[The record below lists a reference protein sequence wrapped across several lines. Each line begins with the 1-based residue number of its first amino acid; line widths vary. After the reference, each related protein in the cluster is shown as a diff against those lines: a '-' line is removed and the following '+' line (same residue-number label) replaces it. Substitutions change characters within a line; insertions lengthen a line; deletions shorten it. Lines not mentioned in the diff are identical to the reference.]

1 MSILIY
7 TENTNFDMPTQSYN
21 TGNSIYDAYAPG
33 NPNVV
38 ADYQFI
44 STLLDNIPDNTANL
58 IDAKDVRDA
67 VWTLWNRIDDIV
79 IGLSSSG
86 ISIGGSS
93 SGTFSA
99 DLSYNRARP
108 STAAPVGGVPTG
120 STFSGTIQDVLDRI
134 FYPYTAPSCSLSG
147 GGTRLFNGSTV
158 VSLNFTVN
166 KNEKPITYI
175 GLTKLDGTT
184 TFTVPAS
191 ISQNN
196 TTPASFATTGATTP
210 PTQVTYATHST
221 PPGGLSVTN
230 TYTLT
235 VSDGQSTVNANTSV
249 TWMNYYYYGTLD
261 LSSLPSNANP
271 DLSVRP
277 DGSNSAAVA
286 ASIIQIG
293 TFVTDAVI
301 KATAGTNNRPI
312 ANKSLTTSKSL
323 TLSNFAAGDKYLFF
337 AWPTAFGT
345 PTFTV
350 NNLQNTAFTKVR
362 NNTTF
367 VNENGWSGTNYDV
380 WVSNTVYGTATI
392 VVS

>member
-1 MSILIY
+1 
-7 TENTNFDMPTQSYN
+7 MPTQSYN
-21 TGNSIYDAYAPG
+21 TGNSIYDSYAPG
-33 NPNVV
+33 NPNVI

-99 DLSYNRARP
+99 DLSYNRTRP
-108 STAAPVGGVPTG
+108 STQSPYVGGVPTG

-134 FYPYTAPSCSLSG
+134 FYPYQPPTCSITG

-158 VSLNFTVN
+158 VNLNFTVN
-166 KNEKPITYI
+166 KSEKPIAYI
-175 GLTKLDGTT
+175 GLIKLDGTDS
-184 TFTVPAS
+184 FAIPAA

-196 TTPASFATTGATTP
+196 TTPATFTTNGSTTP

-230 TYTLT
+230 TYTL
-235 VSDGQSTVNANTSV
+235 VVNDGQTTVTASTQVV
-249 TWMNYYYYGTLD
+249 WMNYYYWGTLD
-261 LSSLPSNANP
+261 LTSLPSNSNP

-277 DGSNSAAVA
+277 DNSNAAAVA
-286 ASIIQIG
+286 SSIIQIG
-293 TFVTDAVI
+293 GFVTDTVI
-301 KATAGTNNRPI
+301 KATSGNSNRPQSFK
-312 ANKSLTTSKSL
+312 NLTTSRAL

-337 AWPTAFGT
+337 AFPTGFGT

-362 NNTTF
+362 SNTTF

-380 WVSNTVYGTATI
+380 WISNTVYGTATI

>member
-1 MSILIY
+1 
-7 TENTNFDMPTQSYN
+7 MPTQSYN

-33 NPNVV
+33 NPNVI

-67 VWTLWNRIDDIV
+67 VWTLWNRIDDIIV
-79 IGLSSSG
+79 GLSSSG
-86 ISIGGSS
+86 ISIGGSPS
-93 SGTFSA
+93 ATFSA
-99 DLSYNRARP
+99 DLSYNRSRP
-108 STAAPVGGVPTG
+108 STQTPFVGGVPTG

-134 FYPYTAPSCSLSG
+134 FYPYQPPTCSLSG

-158 VSLNFTVN
+158 VSLNFTIN
-166 KNEKPITYI
+166 KNEKPINYI
-175 GLTKLDGTT
+175 GLSHPFAGLIYTAGPG
-184 TFTVPAS
+184 TVPAA

-196 TTPASFATTGATTP
+196 TTPASFTTAVATTP

-235 VSDGQSTVNANTSV
+235 IGDGQSTVTSNTSV
-249 TWMNYYYYGTLD
+249 TWMNYFYWGTLD
-261 LSSLPSNANP
+261 LSSLPSNPNP

-277 DGSNSAAVA
+277 DGTNAAAVA
-286 ASIIQIG
+286 SSIAQIG
-293 TFVTDAVI
+293 SFVTDVVI
-301 KATAGTNNRPI
+301 KASAGTNNRPQ
-312 ANKSLTTSKSL
+312 ALKSLTTSRAL

-337 AWPTAFGT
+337 AWPTGFGT

-362 NNTTF
+362 NNTVF
-367 VNENGWSGTNYDV
+367 VNENGWNGTNYDV
-380 WVSNTVYGTATI
+380 WISNTVYGTATI

>member
-1 MSILIY
+1 
-7 TENTNFDMPTQSYN
+7 MPTQSYN

-33 NPNVV
+33 NPNVI

-79 IGLSSSG
+79 VGLSSSG
-86 ISIGGSS
+86 ISISGSPS
-93 SGTFSA
+93 ATFSA
-99 DLSYNRARP
+99 DLSYNRSRP

-134 FYPYTAPSCSLSG
+134 FYPYTAPSCSISG

-158 VSLNFTVN
+158 VTLNFTVN
-166 KNEKPITYI
+166 KNEKPINYI
-175 GLTKLDGTT
+175 GLTKLDGTSV
-184 TFTVPAS
+184 FTVPAS

-196 TTPASFATTGATTP
+196 TIPASFSTNGSSTP

-221 PPGGLSVTN
+221 PPGGLSFTN

-235 VSDGQSTVNANTSV
+235 VSDGTSTVFSSTSI
-249 TWMNYYYYGTLD
+249 TWMNYFYWGTID
-261 LSSLPSNANP
+261 LSSLPGNANP

-277 DGSNSAAVA
+277 DGTNAAAVA
-286 ASIIQIG
+286 ASIVQIG
-293 TFVTDAVI
+293 AYVTDARI
-301 KATAGTNNRPI
+301 KAAAGTNNRPI
-312 ANKSLTTSKSL
+312 ALKSLTTSRAL
-323 TLSNFAAGDKYLFF
+323 TLTNFAAGDNYLFF
-337 AWPTAFGT
+337 AWPTGFGT

-367 VNENGWSGTNYDV
+367 FNENGWDGTNYDV
-380 WVSNTVYGTATI
+380 WISNTVYGTATV

>member
-1 MSILIY
+1 
-7 TENTNFDMPTQSYN
+7 MPTQSYN

-33 NPNVV
+33 NLNVI

-67 VWTLWNRIDDIV
+67 VWTLWNRIDDII

-86 ISIGGSS
+86 ISIGGSPS
-93 SGTFSA
+93 ATFSA
-99 DLSYNRARP
+99 DLSYNRSRP
-108 STAAPVGGVPTG
+108 STQTPFVGGVPTG

-134 FYPYTAPSCSLSG
+134 FYPYQPPTCSLSG
-147 GGTRLFNGSTV
+147 GGTRLFNGSTT
-158 VSLNFTVN
+158 VSLNFTIN

-175 GLTKLDGTT
+175 GVSHPIDGLIYTA
-184 TFTVPAS
+184 VGASIPAA

-196 TTPASFATTGATTP
+196 TTPASFATTGSTTP

-221 PPGGLSVTN
+221 PPGGTSVTN

-235 VSDGQSTVNANTSV
+235 ISDGQSTVIANTSV
-249 TWMNYYYYGTLD
+249 TWMNYFYWGTLD
-261 LSSLPSNANP
+261 LSALPSNPNP

-277 DGSNSAAVA
+277 DNSNSGAVA
-286 ASIIQIG
+286 ASIVQIG
-293 TFVTDAVI
+293 NFVTDAVI

-312 ANKSLTTSKSL
+312 ANKQLTTSKSL
-323 TLSNFAAGDKYLFF
+323 TMANFAAGDKYLFF

-380 WVSNTVYGTATI
+380 WISNTVYGTATI

>member
-1 MSILIY
+1 
-7 TENTNFDMPTQSYN
+7 MPTQSYN
-21 TGNSIYDAYAPG
+21 TGNSIYDTYAPG
-33 NPNVV
+33 NPNVI

-67 VWTLWNRIDDIV
+67 VWTLWNRIDDIIV
-79 IGLSSSG
+79 GLSSSG

-93 SGTFSA
+93 SATFSA
-99 DLSYNRARP
+99 DLSYNRTRP
-108 STAAPVGGVPTG
+108 STQTPFVGGVPTG

-134 FYPYTAPSCSLSG
+134 FYPYQPPTCSLSG

-158 VSLNFTVN
+158 VNLNFTVN
-166 KNEKPITYI
+166 KSEKPITYI
-175 GLTKLDGTT
+175 GLTKLDGTV
-184 TFTVPAS
+184 TFAVPAS

-196 TTPASFATTGATTP
+196 TTPASFTTANDTVP

-230 TYTLT
+230 TYTLN
-235 VSDGQSTVNANTSV
+235 VSDGQSNATSTTSV
-249 TWMNYYYYGTLD
+249 TWMNYYYWGTLD
-261 LSSLPSNANP
+261 LSSLPSNPNP
-271 DLSVRP
+271 DLSIRP
-277 DGSNSAAVA
+277 DGTNAAAVA
-286 ASIIQIG
+286 SSIVQLSS
-293 TFVTDAVI
+293 FVTDTVI
-301 KATAGTNNRPI
+301 KATSGTNNRPQ
-312 ANKSLTTSKSL
+312 AFKNLTTSRSL

-337 AWPTAFGT
+337 AFPTGFGA

-350 NNLQNTAFTKVR
+350 NNLQNTAFTKIR

-380 WVSNTVYGTATI
+380 WISNTVYGTATV

>member
-1 MSILIY
+1 
-7 TENTNFDMPTQSYN
+7 MPTQSYN
-21 TGNSIYDAYAPG
+21 TGNSIYDSYASG

-38 ADYQFI
+38 ADYRYI
-44 STLLDNIPDNTANL
+44 TLLLDNIPDNTANL

-67 VWTLWNRIDDIV
+67 IWTLWNRVEDVV

-86 ISIGGSS
+86 ISIDGSTS

-99 DLSYNRARP
+99 DLSYNRTRP
-108 STAAPVGGVPTG
+108 SSAPAVGGVPTG

-147 GGTRLFNGSTV
+147 GGSRLFNGNTS

-166 KNEKPITYI
+166 KAEKPIAYMGI
-175 GLTKLDGTT
+175 TKLDGTT
-184 TFTVPAS
+184 NLSVPAS

-196 TTPASFATTGATTP
+196 TNPASFASGASTVP
-210 PTQVTYATHST
+210 PTLVTYATHST

-235 VSDGQSTVNANTSV
+235 VSDGTSNITSSTSV
-249 TWMNYYYYGTLD
+249 TWMNYFYYGTLD
-261 LSSLPSNANP
+261 LSSLPSNSNP

-277 DGSNSAAVA
+277 DGSNAAAVA
-286 ASIIQIG
+286 SSIVQIG
-293 TFVTDAVI
+293 SFVTDAVI
-301 KATAGTNNRPI
+301 KANAGTNNRPQ
-312 ANKSLTTSKSL
+312 AQKQLSTSRSLS
-323 TLSNFAAGDKYLFF
+323 LSNFAAGDKYLFF
-337 AWPTAFGT
+337 AWPTGFGN

-362 NNTTF
+362 SNSAF
-367 VNENGWSGTNYDV
+367 ANENGWSGTNYDV
-380 WVSNTVYGTATI
+380 WISNTPYGTATV